1 MRAQL
6 ESPLKPILSQLTR
19 RQHSQKTDIK
29 VVHESQI
36 SKDAKAGLS
45 PHKDPSTPSAARNG
59 SGADDG
65 ARSPRSPRSP
75 GLQPL
80 TIPEVATL
88 LEFVAWVVFCEVPP
102 SARSANW
109 FKGRGGFL
117 ADQLEAVREA
127 SIRIQARALQRDI
140 QEVHL

>member
-1 MRAQL
+1 M
-6 ESPLKPILSQLTR
+6 
-19 RQHSQKTDIK
+19 HK
-29 VVHESQI
+29 VQI

-45 PHKDPSTPSAARNG
+45 PHKDPSTPSAVRN
-59 SGADDG
+59 SSSADDG
-65 ARSPRSPRSP
+65 GRSPRSPRSP
-75 GLQPL
+75 RLQPL
-80 TIPEVATL
+80 AIPEVATL

-127 SIRIQARALQRDI
+127 SIRIQASASQRDI
-140 QEVHL
+140 HELHP